1 MKQRFFTIRNHG
13 VLLTVLLVL
22 SLALGTF
29 TDVHVYAE
37 DGDAPAV
44 AEAYDPDAPG
54 SIRVELSDIAG
65 QENVSKD
72 GVELTLYKVG
82 DIHTENHYIQFSL
95 TEELREVESLS
106 GFDLNAIT
114 TGEANKEAAG
124 LLETAV
130 READI
135 TPAGVEYTETV
146 TDEAG
151 VSTDGVAVFDGEDGK
166 GLAQGM
172 YLLVQT
178 NANAY
183 GITSSA
189 LIAIPYM
196 ADGVHWMYDVTV
208 QPKGAAF
215 DSLGSIQVTKAL
227 KYDNDGILLDTTAE
241 NASYDIGLFMDSQG
255 QYRYGGD
262 IQIEVARIDDEAI
275 CRDCMIPRFT
285 LQPLAENA
293 IFHGL
298 EPKGGFGSV
307 LLEIC
312 LSPGDGDVLVTLTD
326 DGVGMPPEQVAHL
339 LDPPRTQ
346 ADAQDKI
353 RHVGL
358 WNVHRRLQY
367 SFGSRYGLT
376 VESEPGVGTAVTIRL
391 PYRRNEGGGQVNA
404 ADPTG

>member
-1 MKQRFFTIRNHG
+1 M
-13 VLLTVLLVL
+13 
-22 SLALGTF
+22 
-29 TDVHVYAE
+29 
-37 DGDAPAV
+37 
-44 AEAYDPDAPG
+44 
-54 SIRVELSDIAG
+54 
-65 QENVSKD
+65 
-72 GVELTLYKVG
+72 
-82 DIHTENHYIQFSL
+82 
-95 TEELREVESLS
+95 ESLS

-262 IQIEVARIDDEAI
+262 NWRQTVTIQNGSSGTVSFDNLPITDKPYYVFELDENGQS
-275 CRDCMIPRFT
+275 IPY
-285 LQPLAENA
+285 
-293 IFHGL
+293 
-298 EPKGGFGSV
+298 
-307 LLEIC
+307 
-312 LSPGDGDVLVTLTD
+312 
-326 DGVGMPPEQVAHL
+326 GVGSDTGTQDNLFTVMAGEDASAGNAGEAPEII
-339 LDPPRTQ
+339 LDGETNRSASAVISNVYAELPAGYYVTGDLTNTLSAADGYYQEEPSTQ
-346 ADAQDKI
+346 APNDPGTGNDNSRSNANDNRSDNDGNGSQNGDTSSGTGRSSSSARTGDDNQI
-353 RHVGL
+353 FLYAGLLAAAVIVGG
-358 WNVHRRLQY
+358 VVVMRR
-367 SFGSRYGLT
+367 
-376 VESEPGVGTAVTIRL
+376 
-391 PYRRNEGGGQVNA
+391 RRRG
-404 ADPTG
+404 